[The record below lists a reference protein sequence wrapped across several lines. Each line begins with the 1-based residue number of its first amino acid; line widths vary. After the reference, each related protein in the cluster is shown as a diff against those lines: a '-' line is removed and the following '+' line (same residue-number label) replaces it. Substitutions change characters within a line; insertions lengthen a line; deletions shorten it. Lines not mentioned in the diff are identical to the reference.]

1 MEYINTLVKPTHQC
15 NMRCKYCFAE
25 KYGYDKEILDVE
37 KLKKYFALLSKKYSY
52 INVIWHGGEPLLVP
66 LDFYSE
72 IYNFCKTLN
81 SKFIYSLQ
89 TNGTLLNDENINF
102 FKNNNTNI
110 GLSFDGL
117 YNENTRGNTKRIIDN
132 IELLHNN
139 NLYPGA
145 ILVVNQN
152 NVNNIIE
159 NYELF
164 KYLNLGMK
172 INPMFLDGAA
182 KGNIYLKLDP
192 DEYINNFVNF
202 FKYWT
207 IDKNCNINVSNC
219 VEILNLILYKRSN
232 VCTNNSCL
240 GKWLCFDSHGN
251 IYPCDRL
258 CVDEYKLENIDSID
272 SIEEVFETKSFINL
286 LQYSIERRKEC
297 ILNCDIYENCYG
309 GCNANSILYKNDISN
324 ISCYIHKEILIRIKE
339 YLNFVIDES
348 NYNNMNDYFVKELKL
363 RS

>member
-25 KYGYDKEILDVE
+25 KYGYDKEILDIE

-139 NLYPGA
+139 NL
-145 ILVVNQN
+145 
-152 NVNNIIE
+152 
-159 NYELF
+159 
-164 KYLNLGMK
+164 
-172 INPMFLDGAA
+172 
-182 KGNIYLKLDP
+182 
-192 DEYINNFVNF
+192 
-202 FKYWT
+202 
-207 IDKNCNINVSNC
+207 
-219 VEILNLILYKRSN
+219 
-232 VCTNNSCL
+232 
-240 GKWLCFDSHGN
+240 
-251 IYPCDRL
+251 YPCDRL